1 MSWMNQNRGVAGT
14 NDIAACRTMPSSKAP
29 PLSASRAWSR
39 SDVGV
44 AAVEGDMGGLIPAGE
59 KLLPDSLPN
68 RGAALLPNPKIG

>member
-1 MSWMNQNRGVAGT
+1 M
-14 NDIAACRTMPSSKAP
+14 
-29 PLSASRAWSR
+29 
-39 SDVGV
+39 GV